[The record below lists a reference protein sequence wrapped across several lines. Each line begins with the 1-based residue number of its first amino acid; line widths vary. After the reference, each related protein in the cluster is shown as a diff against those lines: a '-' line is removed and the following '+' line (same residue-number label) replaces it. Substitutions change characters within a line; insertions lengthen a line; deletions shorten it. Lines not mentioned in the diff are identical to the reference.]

1 MMATARQQPVWRK
14 NDRSPGD
21 SSGLVDPLHSW
32 EFEGLRNAR
41 FADVDHG
48 KVEWDVDGET
58 YVKQALPTH
67 LQNLTYSPE
76 MLVAEM
82 DYAGVD
88 MALLHRTPYM
98 SKSNKYIAECVQAFP
113 ERLQGLAYVEDWLI
127 PTKPDASIA
136 KLDHAINV
144 LGLHGYQFM
153 RHHLDLYGVN
163 DPWDG
168 PRFSPFWDAVESLGI
183 PVFFTLGADTYESYL
198 DEMKRLRR
206 WMERYPDVVV
216 VQTHGFNW
224 RLFSDGTSLEVPD
237 EVYDAAPTDHPN
249 YHIQLLFAVFLQRCW
264 SYPLSEVLPTLEQM
278 WQRMGPSKLIW
289 GTDIPV
295 SLLWWTYRQNLEYI
309 ASYAEFLPSS
319 EMELILGGN
328 MKRIMGLG

>member
-1 MMATARQQPVWRK
+1 
-14 NDRSPGD
+14 
-21 SSGLVDPLHSW
+21 
-32 EFEGLRNAR
+32 
-41 FADVDHG
+41 
-48 KVEWDVDGET
+48 
-58 YVKQALPTH
+58 
-67 LQNLTYSPE
+67 
-76 MLVAEM
+76 
-82 DYAGVD
+82 
-88 MALLHRTPYM
+88 
-98 SKSNKYIAECVQAFP
+98 
-113 ERLQGLAYVEDWLI
+113 
-127 PTKPDASIA
+127 
-136 KLDHAINV
+136 
-144 LGLHGYQFM
+144 M